1 MEHQPFAPQPRGSKM
16 TGGSNLGSVQERSYI
31 LFRKSLLAVTVV
43 LFAISSA
50 ALAQTLTPLKHQPPD
65 GVILSFQL
73 TDGTVMVQGNNYSD
87 WWKLTPDDT
96 GSYVN
101 GKWSQLASLPAGYAP
116 YAMSSASWPTAA

>member
-1 MEHQPFAPQPRGSKM
+1 
-16 TGGSNLGSVQERSYI
+16 
-31 LFRKSLLAVTVV
+31 VTVV

-101 GKWSQLASLPAGYAP
+101 GKWSQLASLPADMRP
-116 YAMSSASWPTAA
+116 TPCRRRSWPTAA